1 MSGGFE
7 ATAGGTRRIE
17 RLTRRCRCAGAPC
30 RGDASSPGLAERAD
44 VKERKTTRSFG
55 PAAVTRGATLLT
67 DHPPASHS
75 DKAGCARTGSLPR
88 RATVSSFVTEAFV
101 ARVRDGGE
109 GSGIS
114 AIASLW
120 HIVKMGNGQNRGRAA
135 KRVSG
140 SPLKPARQGNE
151 SDRRPNQRA
160 PTEPTRQRSQ

>member
-1 MSGGFE
+1 
-7 ATAGGTRRIE
+7 
-17 RLTRRCRCAGAPC
+17 
-30 RGDASSPGLAERAD
+30 
-44 VKERKTTRSFG
+44 
-55 PAAVTRGATLLT
+55 
-67 DHPPASHS
+67 
-75 DKAGCARTGSLPR
+75 
-88 RATVSSFVTEAFV
+88 VTEAFV

-160 PTEPTRQRSQ
+160 PTESKATEPMRRGQTRLQMAYIYQRASEHSPIPSAPARC